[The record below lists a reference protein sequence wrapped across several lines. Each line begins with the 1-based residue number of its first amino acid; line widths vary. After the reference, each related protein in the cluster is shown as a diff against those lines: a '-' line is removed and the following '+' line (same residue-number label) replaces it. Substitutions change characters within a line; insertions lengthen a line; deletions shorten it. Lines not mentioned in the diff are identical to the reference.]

1 MSFDR
6 MMPEKL
12 AEVSERW
19 HSPTWAL
26 IITGIFGI
34 VGCIAEANPVVADI
48 KLGDYVAF
56 AGVVGTDIYDA
67 VFLTLFC
74 VSCMLLALERKEIYD
89 RAAVKHSVGT
99 VVGLGA
105 LATLLAGYCLFT
117 FVKESVGFIF
127 APADIADLASC
138 LGFWGCI
145 AVGVLLYISYMYR
158 NTTKGIDMRTL
169 YLSIPPE

>member
-1 MSFDR
+1 
-6 MMPEKL
+6 MMPEKI

-19 HSPTWAL
+19 HSPTWAI
-26 IITGIFGI
+26 IITGLFGI
-34 VGCIAEANPVVADI
+34 IGCIAEANPVIGDI
-48 KLGDYVAF
+48 ALGEYVAF

-67 VFLTLFC
+67 IFLTLFC

-105 LATLLAGYCLFT
+105 IATLLAGYCLFT

-127 APADIADLASC
+127 APASIGDLASC

-145 AVGVLLYISYMYR
+145 AVGALLYIGYMYR

>member
-1 MSFDR
+1 
-6 MMPEKL
+6 
-12 AEVSERW
+12 VGNI
-19 HSPTWAL
+19 AL
-26 IITGIFGI
+26 G
-34 VGCIAEANPVVADI
+34 E
-48 KLGDYVAF
+48 YVAF

-89 RAAVKHSVGT
+89 RAAVKHSLGT

-105 LATLLAGYCLFT
+105 IATLLSGYCLFT

-127 APADIADLASC
+127 SPASIADLASC
-138 LGFWGCI
+138 FGFWGCI
-145 AVGVLLYISYMYR
+145 AVGVLLYIYHMYR